1 MNNSNNSYRDAVMLE
16 DVSRAYGFTLALKK
30 VSLRIAEGETVGFVG
45 NNGAGKSTLLKIVSL
60 LVKPT
65 TGRIEIFGSEVNDNQ
80 HILKKEIGTLLSES
94 FFYEDMT
101 GRENLEFFIKMMG
114 NRRLANKA
122 VENAIKK
129 YNLRFYID
137 RPVHELSTGMAKK
150 LEILRVSLPH
160 PPRLLLLDE
169 PFSGLD
175 VDNRKFLTT
184 FISDKQPETTV
195 LISSHNFRVVT
206 QLCDRIFFLEKG
218 RLARI
223 LEPSDYDSFLNGIE
237 NN

>member
-1 MNNSNNSYRDAVMLE
+1 MNDSNNSYRDAVKLE
-16 DVSRAYGFTLALKK
+16 DVSRAYGFTLALKR
-30 VSLRIAEGETVGFVG
+30 VNLRIAEGETVGFVG

-65 TGRIEIFGSEVNDNQ
+65 AGRIKIFGSEVNDNQ
-80 HILKKEIGTLLSES
+80 HVLKKDIGTLLSES

-101 GRENLEFFIKMMG
+101 GRENLEFFLKMMG
-114 NRRLANKA
+114 NRQLANKA

-129 YNLRFYID
+129 YDLRFYID

-150 LEILRVSLPH
+150 LEILRVSLPR

-175 VDNRKFLTT
+175 VDNRKFLNT
-184 FISDKQPETTV
+184 FISDKQPDTTV

-206 QLCDRIFFLEKG
+206 QLCDRVFLLEKG

-223 LEPSDYDSFLNGIE
+223 LEPSDYDSFLKRTKSN
-237 NN
+237 